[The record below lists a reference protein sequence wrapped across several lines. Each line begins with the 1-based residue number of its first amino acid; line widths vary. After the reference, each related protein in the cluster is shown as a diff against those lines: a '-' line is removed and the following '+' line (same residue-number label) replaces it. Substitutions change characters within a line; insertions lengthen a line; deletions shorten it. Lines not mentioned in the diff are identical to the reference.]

1 MTRARRILRTL
12 LGIVLAPVMWLVVA
26 AAMTRLPAELGEKPA
41 YEDSVRVLD
50 RDGRVLR
57 EVRAGDAAR
66 ARWVSRAEAGDRVRL
81 ALLAAEDKRFY
92 SHPGVDPVG
101 VVRAAVSDLVARRV
115 VSGASTLTM
124 QLARVVRPHPRTLLG
139 KFGEMA
145 LALRI
150 EASLD
155 KGRILEEY
163 ENRAPFGPNVRGIE
177 AASRMYFDKPA
188 GELSWAEAATLAA
201 IPRGPSVYDPERHAD
216 RTLRRRDRILDRM
229 MGLGWISKD
238 DHQRAKDEPL
248 ALNLGEAGFGAPHF
262 VRAVLGEPWLRVGR
276 EVTTTIDRKLQREA
290 EMAVLTTLRPLRA
303 KHVSAA
309 SVIVLDNAT
318 GDVLAYVGSPGFDDP
333 RGGQN
338 DGVRALRQPGSTL
351 KPFLYGLAM
360 DRLGFTGATLLP
372 DVELA
377 VADEAG
383 TYRPRDYDERFRGP
397 VRLREALGSSLNVPA
412 VWTLERVGTA
422 SFLDRLHA
430 LGFTSLEQT
439 PEHYG
444 AALALG
450 DGEVTLLE
458 LANAYAT
465 LARHGKWKPV
475 RTVREARSRAGS
487 ISAPAA
493 APETEVMSIAS
504 ADMLADILADNTARV
519 GAFGER
525 SVLELPFEAAA
536 KTGTSKG
543 FRDNW
548 TAGFTRE
555 VTVAVWA
562 GNFDGSAMQS
572 VSGITGAGPIF
583 RAVMEA
589 AMRSRSSKAPV
600 SAQPAGDLVRVEVCA
615 LSGDMPGPGCK
626 HHVHEWLPRARLP
639 LSECPVH
646 DAKREG
652 ERWTGAYASWARQ
665 TGRNL
670 IADKPAAAR
679 LQIAYPAEGTRFAID
694 PERPASLQ
702 SILVRVEG
710 APAGTAARLF
720 VDGVAM
726 APLRDGAAPWR
737 LARGEHVLV
746 ARIGDR
752 ASEPVR
758 VLVQ

>member
-12 LGIVLAPVMWLVVA
+12 LGIVLAPVVWLVVA
-26 AAMTRLPAELGEKPA
+26 AATTPLPAEFGAKPA

-50 RDGRVLR
+50 REGRVLR

-81 ALLAAEDKRFY
+81 ALLAAEDRRFY

-101 VVRAAVSDLVARRV
+101 VVRAAMSDLLARRV

-163 ENRAPFGPNVRGIE
+163 ENRAPFGPNVRGVE

-188 GELSWAEAATLAA
+188 SELSWAEAATLAA
-201 IPRGPSVYDPERHAD
+201 IPRGPTVYDPERHAD

-229 MGLGWISKD
+229 MALGWISKE
-238 DHQRAKDEPL
+238 DHRRAKDEPL

-262 VRAVLGEPWLRVGR
+262 VQAVLAEPWLREGR

-290 EMAVLTTLRPLRA
+290 EMAVLSTLRPLRA

-318 GDVLAYVGSPGFDDP
+318 GEVLAYVGSPGFDDP

-338 DGVRALRQPGSTL
+338 DGVRARRQPGSTL

-412 VWTLERVGTA
+412 VWTLEQVGTA
-422 SFLDRLHA
+422 SFLERLHA
-430 LGFTSLEQT
+430 LGFASLQET

-444 AALALG
+444 AAIALG

-487 ISAPAA
+487 IVASAT
-493 APETEVMSIAS
+493 APEVEVMSRAS
-504 ADMLADILADNTARV
+504 ADMLADILADGSARV

-589 AMRSRSSKAPV
+589 AMRNRPRAPV
-600 SAQPAGDLVRVEVCA
+600 AAQAAGDLVRVEVCA

-639 LSECPVH
+639 LAECEVH
-646 DAKREG
+646 DPKREG
-652 ERWTGAYASWARQ
+652 ERWTGAYAAWARQ
-665 TGRNL
+665 TGRDV
-670 IADKPAAAR
+670 IADRPTASR
-679 LQIAYPAEGTRFAID
+679 LQIAYPAEGARFAID

-710 APAGTAARLF
+710 APAGTDARLF
-720 VDGVAM
+720 VDG
-726 APLRDGAAPWR
+726 APASTLRDGAAPWR
-737 LARGEHVLV
+737 LARGEHVFV
-746 ARIGDR
+746 ARAGDR
-752 ASEPVR
+752 ASDPVR